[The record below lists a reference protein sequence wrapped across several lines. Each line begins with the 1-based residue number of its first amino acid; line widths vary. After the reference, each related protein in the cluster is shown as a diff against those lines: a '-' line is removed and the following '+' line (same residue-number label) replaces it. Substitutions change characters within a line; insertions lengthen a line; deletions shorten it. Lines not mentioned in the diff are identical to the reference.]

1 LSNIANVESGIF
13 IEKTEPLV
21 RNDSQDTLNENLED
35 IDSKRDLFLELKS
48 GTDMQAGV
56 DLHIEYTEYI
66 NRNTKKISQDWQA
79 NSLEAFHS
87 L

>member
-1 LSNIANVESGIF
+1 MSNITNVEIGIL
-13 IEKTEPLV
+13 IEKTGPLV

-35 IDSKRDLFLELKS
+35 TDTKRDQFLELKR
-48 GTDMQAGV
+48 GTDSKTGV